1 MFMSNSPTVEPSTS
15 RLKIET
21 RSIDYVPKSERHG
34 KVWHQGPFWF
44 TGNFVLTT
52 MVTGFTGATLGLAL
66 IYSVLAIVIGVCL
79 GTFCMAFHAN
89 QGPRMGLPQM
99 IQSRAQ
105 FGLRGAI
112 VPFLAVIFV
121 YIGFN
126 VFNVILATDAI
137 NTVLPGSRTP
147 WYLAMIAVAVV
158 IAVIGH
164 DLLHNVQRWL
174 TYVMITVF
182 GVLTISALL
191 TLTPDAALVDPQ
203 FSWGAF
209 LVQLS
214 AAAGYQISYSVYV
227 SDYSRYLRH
236 DTCAKKV
243 IGWTYLGAAGSA
255 LWLMSL
261 GAFLASALP
270 APDAIGSVR
279 EVGNQLYPGFGTLTV
294 LVAVPALVGI
304 MAVNCYGAMLTGI
317 SAIDGFYPIKPGLKG
332 RIAGITAVA
341 AVIFM
346 VTIAIP
352 ERYLESFN
360 TFVLLML
367 YFLVPWTAVNLTDF
381 YLVRKGRYAIS
392 ELFNPAGIYGRWA
405 WPGLTAYAVGLL
417 SMVPFMS
424 LGFYQGPVAQWL
436 EGADIAF
443 MVGLLVSS
451 ATYCI
456 ASRNLDPAAEAAS
469 ISASERLL
477 DGSACDGQ

>member
-1 MFMSNSPTVEPSTS
+1 MSNASPVETHAS

-21 RSIDYVPKSERHG
+21 RSIDYIPTGERHG

-52 MVTGFTGATLGLAL
+52 MVTGFTGATLGLPL
-66 IYSVLAIVIGVCL
+66 IYSVLAIFIGVCL

-137 NTVLPGSRTP
+137 NTVIPGARTP
-147 WYLAMIAVAVV
+147 WYVAMIAVAVL

-164 DLLHNVQRWL
+164 DLLHAVQRWL

-182 GVLTISALL
+182 GILTLSAVL
-191 TLTPDAALVDPQ
+191 TLTPDAALSDPH
-203 FSWGAF
+203 FSWTGF

-227 SDYSRYLRH
+227 SDYSRYLPH
-236 DTCAKKV
+236 DTSAKKV

-261 GAFLASALP
+261 GAFLSSALP
-270 APDAIGSVR
+270 SPDAIASVR
-279 EVGNQLYPGFGTLTV
+279 EVGNQLYAGFGTLTV
-294 LVAVPALVGI
+294 LVAIPALVGI
-304 MAVNCYGAMLTGI
+304 MSVNCYGAMLTGI
-317 SAIDGFYPIKPGLKG
+317 SAIDGFHPIKPGLKG
-332 RIAGITAVA
+332 RVVGISLVAV
-341 AVIFM
+341 VIFL
-346 VTIAIP
+346 VAIAIP
-352 ERYLESFN
+352 DSYLESFN
-360 TFVLLML
+360 TFVLMML

-381 YLVRKGRYAIS
+381 YIVRKGRFAIT
-392 ELFNPAGIYGRWA
+392 ELFNPVGIYGRWSR
-405 WPGLTAYAVGLL
+405 PGLSAYAAGLL
-417 SMVPFMS
+417 AMVPFMS
-424 LGFYQGPVAQWL
+424 LSFSEGYVAQWL
-436 EGADIAF
+436 HGADIAF
-443 MVGLLVSS
+443 VIGLSVS
-451 ATYCI
+451 ALTYWLM
-456 ASRNLDPAAEAAS
+456 AHSLDAEAEAQAIV
-469 ISASERLL
+469 ISDRLL
-477 DGSACDGQ
+477 EGSAVNEQ